1 MKEILKPK
9 NKALTEKD
17 CYEELAR
24 IIKIYCY
31 QAVVREEIEFFR
43 WWVKN
48 VLTQLSEY
56 ASSPDEPEKYP
67 AYKELRR
74 KASEFV
80 REPAE
85 DPSRV
90 MIQRTE
96 LKAALENAEVGMS
109 WNGVKYAV
117 SALIRYGFIK
127 KEDGKL
133 SVNPSSP
140 EVMVN

>member
-1 MKEILKPK
+1 MKEILRPK
-9 NKALTEKD
+9 SKTPTEKE
-17 CYEELAR
+17 CYEELVKVIR
-24 IIKIYCY
+24 IYCF

-48 VLTQLSEY
+48 ILTQLSEY

-80 REPAE
+80 RELAE

-90 MIQRTE
+90 MSQRTE
-96 LKAALENAEVGMS
+96 LKAALENAEKAG
-109 WNGVKYAV
+109 
-117 SALIRYGFIK
+117 GFRVRSRK
-127 KEDGKL
+127 PRTQEK
-133 SVNPSSP
+133 P
-140 EVMVN
+140 EKQAK

>member
-9 NKALTEKD
+9 SKALTEKD

-24 IIKIYCY
+24 IVKIYCY
-31 QAVVREEIEFFR
+31 QAVVREEIGFFR